1 MDPLPALRMERRAG
15 AHLERDIPLAAAPL
29 AHGGPGTAVGEAGL
43 AENRVLVGDRPGL
56 GGLDL
61 HGAPNQPP
69 LDAAQALHGPP
80 APPAQGGS
88 GQALRILKKACP
100 HRSPASACPAPAG
113 GGTAWP
119 RAGRPRPQFLMS
131 GVPAG
136 PSS

>member
-29 AHGGPGTAVGEAGL
+29 AHLSPGTAVGEARL
-43 AENRVLVGDRPGL
+43 AEDRVLVGDRPGL

-80 APPAQGGS
+80 APPAQGRS
-88 GQALRILKKACP
+88 GLLLRLLNRTPARTALP
-100 HRSPASACPAPAG
+100 PPAP
-113 GGTAWP
+113 
-119 RAGRPRPQFLMS
+119 
-131 GVPAG
+131 
-136 PSS
+136 